1 MITSAL
7 SSLTARRLSAIARF
21 MRTMAACVP
30 CGAALVGALG
40 RDLHAQAASAGHT
53 KTAIQVSASLVVGYR
68 MHVRQIAPARIVERN
83 AGMIEVEL
91 SLEAAS
97 NVAWRLTMAAPL
109 AQDSVAF
116 SRTEVRDASG
126 AWRTLDR
133 ANSVT
138 VVGERPP
145 CNPTPITVRVRLYD
159 DAQIAALSAPRF
171 MMDTAARGL

>member
-1 MITSAL
+1 MT
-7 SSLTARRLSAIARF
+7 
-21 MRTMAACVP
+21 P
-30 CGAALVGALG
+30 ALVLSYAAFGGASG
-40 RDLHAQAASAGHT
+40 RGLQAQSANAGRAKAS
-53 KTAIQVSASLVVGYR
+53 IQVSARLVVGYR
-68 MHVRQIAPARIVERN
+68 MHVRQVAPARIVERS

-116 SRTEVRDASG
+116 ARTEVRDASG
-126 AWRTLDR
+126 AWRPLDG
-133 ANSVT
+133 ASPVT

-159 DAQIAALSAPRF
+159 DAQVAALSAPRF
-171 MMDTAARGL
+171 MMDAAARGL